1 MTTRPAFR
9 LFAVA
14 ALLLAAGDTPT
25 DAADGPGQGS
35 LAERTVQVAGSG
47 LDHLDTAIVHSEE
60 PTATGMVQR
69 STQTVELTGDLVG
82 RVLYHVTSVFDFGG
96 GTLVNTGEQVY
107 SGTVAGS
114 APVLLHDD
122 EFRFEVNLVTGEES
136 GQVYL
141 LDSLA
146 GPKVGCTLDVV
157 GTGLDA
163 AGNPTFSYSGE
174 CIFRGRE
181 TP

>member
-1 MTTRPAFR
+1 MMTRRAFR
-9 LFAVA
+9 FLAVA
-14 ALLLAAGDTPT
+14 ALLLAAAGSPIN
-25 DAADGPGQGS
+25 AAGGPP
-35 LAERTVQVAGSG
+35 ARTVQVAGSG
-47 LDHLDTAIVHSEE
+47 VDHLDTAIVHSEE
-60 PTATGMVQR
+60 PTATGMIQR

-82 RVLYHVTSVFDFGG
+82 RVLYHVTSVFDFAQ

-114 APVLLHDD
+114 APVLLYDD
-122 EFRFEVNLVTGEES
+122 EFRFAANLVTGEER

-163 AGNPTFSYSGE
+163 AGNPTFEYTGE
-174 CIFRGRE
+174 CTFRGR
-181 TP
+181 

>member
-1 MTTRPAFR
+1 MTTRRSFR
-9 LFAVA
+9 ILAVA
-14 ALLLAAGDTPT
+14 ALLLAAAGSPIH
-25 DAADGPGQGS
+25 AAGGPPQAS
-35 LAERTVQVAGSG
+35 VLTRTVPVAGSG
-47 LDHLDTAIVHSEE
+47 IDHLDTAIVHSEE
-60 PTATGMVQR
+60 PTATGMIQR

-82 RVLYHVTSVFDFGG
+82 RVLYHVTSVFDFAA

-163 AGNPTFSYSGE
+163 AGNPTFAYTGE
-174 CIFRGRE
+174 CVFRGGR
-181 TP
+181 

>member
-1 MTTRPAFR
+1 MTKRPALR
-9 LFAVA
+9 LLAIA
-14 ALLLAAGDTPT
+14 ASILAAGVTT
-25 DAADGPGQGS
+25 SHAGGQPRPAS
-35 LAERTVQVAGSG
+35 LQARTVQVAGSG
-47 LDHLDTAIVHSEE
+47 VDRLDTSIVHSEE

-69 STQTVELTGDLVG
+69 STQTVDLTGDLAG
-82 RVLYHVTSVFDFGG
+82 RVLYHVTSVFDFAA

-114 APVLLHDD
+114 APVLLYDD

-146 GPKVGCTLDVV
+146 GPKVGCTLDVA

-163 AGNPTFSYSGE
+163 AGNPTFVYTGE
-174 CIFRGRE
+174 CIFRGGR
-181 TP
+181 